1 MREATPDRL
10 DAFYS
15 ELTALLDRGINPFTM
30 DGGEYFYLK
39 SMHSPMRDGTS
50 HPDLFANIQ
59 LNIMA
64 NKTGKAH
71 FQPAEISRMELLS
84 IEEPL
89 FNHPD
94 SCLKIH
100 GYERPSKAE
109 SILVT
114 AEYLGLIDE
123 QARSKDDDIAIDS
136 RARRSFKSISEEY
149 SEVIGSSLDL
159 KERHDFYMM
168 KHALTWLSRRH
179 SLDVIPSE
187 REPSNEEVAEYSVK
201 YNIYN
206 AIRLADMTMKALPID
221 FSKLKKNEEDAEKLR
236 KLTVIILAYS
246 LLNDSCHFQDKPLP
260 VMAVMSLYTRYFPE
274 AFSKAEDLRKIFT
287 DDFDFSLWY
296 GIVHKAQLFS
306 HLRDDGREM
315 APQREAIIKELEKI
329 HSQDIR
335 DKAFRFS
342 PPKGQDDVP
351 MISILNSFIP
361 ELKDGTV
368 MTLSEAEKRFESIH
382 QNLTKENVD
391 HRYDARIT
399 FSISFDRDGT
409 KETVT
414 VPESSPMDLCRE
426 SGIPQHIAHLASI
439 GVIEDPG
446 LPAFLSKHLG
456 LSLLEEKIEKEVI
469 PTIEKKA
476 ERKDYTSY
484 IRAHIKSSRRL
495 LNKHH
500 DIDITAPLGV
510 KNYRTDKSVRTTRR
524 EKKEAPA
531 PDEESKSNR
540 RDNVRSRTRQD
551 KRKRRLR

>member
-1 MREATPDRL
+1 MREATPERL

-15 ELTALLDRGINPFTM
+15 DFLSLLDRRINPFTM
-30 DGGEYFYLK
+30 DGSEYFYLK

-50 HPDLFANIQ
+50 HPDIFANIQ

-64 NKTGKAH
+64 NKTGRAH
-71 FQPAEISRMELLS
+71 LQPAEISRMDLFS

-89 FNHPD
+89 LEPSNHIPD
-94 SCLKIH
+94 IH
-100 GYERPSKAE
+100 RYDRPSKAE

-114 AEYLGLIDE
+114 AEYLELIN
-123 QARSKDDDIAIDS
+123 ARARCEENIFLDS
-136 RARRSFKSISEEY
+136 RSRRSFKSISAEY
-149 SEVIGSSLDL
+149 SDVIGSSLDL

-179 SLDVIPSE
+179 SLDVAPDP

-201 YNIYN
+201 YNIFN
-206 AIRLADMTMKALPID
+206 AILLANMTMKSIRVD
-221 FSKLKKNEEDAEKLR
+221 FSKLKKDEEDTEKLR

-246 LLNDSCHFQDKPLP
+246 LLNDSCYFQDKPLP

-274 AFSKAEDLRKIFT
+274 GFSKAEDLRKIFT

-296 GIVHKAQLFS
+296 GIVHRAQFFS
-306 HLRDDGREM
+306 HLSDDGREPD
-315 APQREAIIKELEKI
+315 PQREEIIKELEKI

-382 QNLTKENVD
+382 QELSRENLE
-391 HRYDARIT
+391 HRHDARIS
-399 FSISFDRDGT
+399 FSISFDRDGAR
-409 KETVT
+409 ETAT

-469 PTIEKKA
+469 PTIEKEA

-531 PDEESKSNR
+531 PDDESKSNR
-540 RDNVRSRTRQD
+540 RDNVRSKTRQD

>member
-1 MREATPDRL
+1 MREATPERL
-10 DAFYS
+10 DAFYTDFLS
-15 ELTALLDRGINPFTM
+15 LLDRGINPFTM

-64 NKTGKAH
+64 NKTGRAH
-71 FQPAEISRMELLS
+71 FQPAEISRMDLFS

-89 FNHPD
+89 WERSNQIPD
-94 SCLKIH
+94 IH
-100 GYERPSKAE
+100 RYDRPSKAE
-109 SILVT
+109 SILVS
-114 AEYLGLIDE
+114 AEYIELIN
-123 QARSKDDDIAIDS
+123 ARARCEENIFLDS
-136 RARRSFKSISEEY
+136 RLRRSFKSISEEY
-149 SEVIGSSLDL
+149 SDVIGSSLDL
-159 KERHDFYMM
+159 KERHDFFMM

-179 SLDVIPSE
+179 SLDVAPDP

-201 YNIYN
+201 YNIFN
-206 AIRLADMTMKALPID
+206 AILLADMTMKSIRVD
-221 FSKLKKNEEDAEKLR
+221 FSKLKKDEEDAEELR

-246 LLNDSCHFQDKPLP
+246 LLNDSCYFQDKPLP

-274 AFSKAEDLRKIFT
+274 GFSKAEDLRKIFT

-296 GIVHKAQLFS
+296 GIVHRAQLFS
-306 HLRDDGREM
+306 HLRDDGREQN
-315 APQREAIIKELEKI
+315 PQREEIIKELEKI

-382 QNLTKENVD
+382 QELSRENLE
-391 HRYDARIT
+391 HRHDARIS

-409 KETVT
+409 RETAT

-439 GVIEDPG
+439 DVIEDPG

-469 PTIEKKA
+469 PTIEKEA

-510 KNYRTDKSVRTTRR
+510 KNYRTDKSVRTSRR

>member
-1 MREATPDRL
+1 MREATPERF

-15 ELTALLDRGINPFTM
+15 DFLSLLDRGINPFTM
-30 DGGEYFYLK
+30 DGSEYFYLK

-50 HPDLFANIQ
+50 HPDIFANIQ

-64 NKTGKAH
+64 NKTGRAH
-71 FQPAEISRMELLS
+71 FLPAEISRMELFS

-89 FNHPD
+89 FNNPD
-94 SCLKIH
+94 SCQKIH

-136 RARRSFKSISEEY
+136 RAKRSFKAISDEY
-149 SEVIGSSLDL
+149 SDAIGSSLDL
-159 KERHDFYMM
+159 TERHDFYMM

-179 SLDVIPSE
+179 SLDVIPGE

-221 FSKLKKNEEDAEKLR
+221 FSKLTKDEKDAEKLR
-236 KLTVIILAYS
+236 KLTVVILAYS

-296 GIVHKAQLFS
+296 GIVHRAQFFS
-306 HLRDDGREM
+306 HLRDVGREPD
-315 APQREAIIKELEKI
+315 PQREEIIKELEKI

-351 MISILNSFIP
+351 LISILNSFIP

-426 SGIPQHIAHLASI
+426 SGISQHIAHLASI

>member
-1 MREATPDRL
+1 
-10 DAFYS
+10 
-15 ELTALLDRGINPFTM
+15 
-30 DGGEYFYLK
+30 
-39 SMHSPMRDGTS
+39 
-50 HPDLFANIQ
+50 
-59 LNIMA
+59 
-64 NKTGKAH
+64 
-71 FQPAEISRMELLS
+71 
-84 IEEPL
+84 
-89 FNHPD
+89 
-94 SCLKIH
+94 
-100 GYERPSKAE
+100 
-109 SILVT
+109 
-114 AEYLGLIDE
+114 
-123 QARSKDDDIAIDS
+123 
-136 RARRSFKSISEEY
+136 
-149 SEVIGSSLDL
+149 
-159 KERHDFYMM
+159 MM
-168 KHALTWLSRRH
+168 
-179 SLDVIPSE
+179 
-187 REPSNEEVAEYSVK
+187 
-201 YNIYN
+201 
-206 AIRLADMTMKALPID
+206 
-221 FSKLKKNEEDAEKLR
+221 F
-236 KLTVIILAYS
+236 
-246 LLNDSCHFQDKPLP
+246 
-260 VMAVMSLYTRYFPE
+260 
-274 AFSKAEDLRKIFT
+274 
-287 DDFDFSLWY
+287 
-296 GIVHKAQLFS
+296 
-306 HLRDDGREM
+306 
-315 APQREAIIKELEKI
+315 
-329 HSQDIR
+329 
-335 DKAFRFS
+335 
-342 PPKGQDDVP
+342 QDDVP

-368 MTLSEAEKRFESIH
+368 MTLPEAEKRFESIH

-469 PTIEKKA
+469 PTIEKEA

-531 PDEESKSNR
+531 PDDESKSNR
-540 RDNVRSRTRQD
+540 RDNARSRTRQD

>member
-1 MREATPDRL
+1 MREATPERL
-10 DAFYS
+10 DAFYNDFLS
-15 ELTALLDRGINPFTM
+15 LLDRGINPFTM

-64 NKTGKAH
+64 NKTGRAH
-71 FQPAEISRMELLS
+71 FQPAEISRMDLFS

-89 FNHPD
+89 MEPSNYIPD
-94 SCLKIH
+94 IH
-100 GYERPSKAE
+100 RYDRPSKAE

-114 AEYLGLIDE
+114 AEYLELINAC
-123 QARSKDDDIAIDS
+123 ARCEENIFLDS
-136 RARRSFKSISEEY
+136 RSRRSFKSISDEY
-149 SEVIGSSLDL
+149 SDVIGSSLDL

-179 SLDVIPSE
+179 SLDVAPDP

-201 YNIYN
+201 YNIFN
-206 AIRLADMTMKALPID
+206 AILRADMTMKALAVD
-221 FSKLKKNEEDAEKLR
+221 FSKLKKDEEDAEKLR
-236 KLTVIILAYS
+236 KLTVIILAFS
-246 LLNDSCHFQDKPLP
+246 LLNDSCYFQDKPLP

-274 AFSKAEDLRKIFT
+274 GFSKAEDLRKIFT

-296 GIVHKAQLFS
+296 GIVHRAQFFS
-306 HLRDDGREM
+306 HLRDDGRE
-315 APQREAIIKELEKI
+315 PDLQREEIIKELEKI

-368 MTLSEAEKRFESIH
+368 MPLSDAEKRFEIIH
-382 QNLTKENVD
+382 QELSRENLE
-391 HRYDARIT
+391 HRHDARIS

-409 KETVT
+409 RETVT

-469 PTIEKKA
+469 PTIEKEA

>member
-1 MREATPDRL
+1 MREATPERL

-15 ELTALLDRGINPFTM
+15 DFLSLLDRRINPFTM
-30 DGGEYFYLK
+30 DGSEYFYLK

-64 NKTGKAH
+64 NKTGRAH
-71 FQPAEISRMELLS
+71 FQPAEISRMDLFS
-84 IEEPL
+84 IEEPFL
-89 FNHPD
+89 EPSNHIPD
-94 SCLKIH
+94 IH
-100 GYERPSKAE
+100 RYDRPSKAE

-114 AEYLGLIDE
+114 AEYLELINAC
-123 QARSKDDDIAIDS
+123 ARCEENIFLDS
-136 RARRSFKSISEEY
+136 RSRRSFKSISDEY
-149 SEVIGSSLDL
+149 SDVIGSSLEM

-179 SLDVIPSE
+179 SLDVAPDP

-201 YNIYN
+201 YNIFN
-206 AIRLADMTMKALPID
+206 AILLADMTMKAISVD
-221 FSKLKKNEEDAEKLR
+221 FSKLMKKDEEDAEKLR

-246 LLNDSCHFQDKPLP
+246 LLNDSCYFQDKPLP

-296 GIVHKAQLFS
+296 GIVHRAQFFS
-306 HLRDDGREM
+306 HLRDDGREQN
-315 APQREAIIKELEKI
+315 PQREEIIKELEKI

-368 MTLSEAEKRFESIH
+368 MTLPEAEKRFESIH

-391 HRYDARIT
+391 HRHDARIT

-409 KETVT
+409 RETVT
-414 VPESSPMDLCRE
+414 VPEPSPMDLCRE
-426 SGIPQHIAHLASI
+426 SGIPQHIAHLASL

-469 PTIEKKA
+469 PAIEKEA

-531 PDEESKSNR
+531 PDDESKSNR
-540 RDNVRSRTRQD
+540 RDNARSRTRQD

>member
-1 MREATPDRL
+1 MREATPERL

-15 ELTALLDRGINPFTM
+15 DFLSLLDRGINPFTM

-64 NKTGKAH
+64 NKTGRAH
-71 FQPAEISRMELLS
+71 FQPAEISRMDLFS

-89 FNHPD
+89 LEHSNQIPD
-94 SCLKIH
+94 IH
-100 GYERPSKAE
+100 RYDFPSKAE

-114 AEYLGLIDE
+114 AEYLKLIN
-123 QARSKDDDIAIDS
+123 ARARCEENIFLDS
-136 RARRSFKSISEEY
+136 RSRRSFKSISEEY
-149 SEVIGSSLDL
+149 SDVIGSSLDL

-179 SLDVIPSE
+179 SLDVAPDP

-201 YNIYN
+201 YNIFN
-206 AIRLADMTMKALPID
+206 AILLADMTMKAISID
-221 FSKLKKNEEDAEKLR
+221 FSKLMKKDEEDAEKLR

-246 LLNDSCHFQDKPLP
+246 LLNDSCYFQDKPLP

-274 AFSKAEDLRKIFT
+274 AFSKAENLRKIFT

-296 GIVHKAQLFS
+296 GIVHRAQFFS
-306 HLRDDGREM
+306 HLRDDDREPD
-315 APQREAIIKELEKI
+315 PQREEIIKELEKI

-368 MTLSEAEKRFESIH
+368 MTLPEAEKRFESIH

-391 HRYDARIT
+391 HRHDARIT

-409 KETVT
+409 RETVT

-426 SGIPQHIAHLASI
+426 SGIPQHIAHLASL

-469 PTIEKKA
+469 PAIEKEA

-531 PDEESKSNR
+531 PDDESKSNR
-540 RDNVRSRTRQD
+540 RDNARSRTRQD

>member
-1 MREATPDRL
+1 MREATPERL

-15 ELTALLDRGINPFTM
+15 DFLSLLDRGINPFTM

-50 HPDLFANIQ
+50 HPDIFANIQ

-64 NKTGKAH
+64 NKTGRAH
-71 FQPAEISRMELLS
+71 FQPAEISRMDLFS

-89 FNHPD
+89 LEPSNHIPD
-94 SCLKIH
+94 IH
-100 GYERPSKAE
+100 RYDFPSKSE

-114 AEYLGLIDE
+114 AEYLEFIN
-123 QARSKDDDIAIDS
+123 ARVRCEENIFLDS
-136 RARRSFKSISEEY
+136 RSRRSFKSISGEY
-149 SEVIGSSLDL
+149 SDVIGSSLDL

-179 SLDVIPSE
+179 SLDVAPDP
-187 REPSNEEVAEYSVK
+187 REPSNEDVAEYSVK
-201 YNIYN
+201 YNIFN
-206 AIRLADMTMKALPID
+206 AILLADMTMKALPID
-221 FSKLKKNEEDAEKLR
+221 FSKLKKDEAEAEKLR

-246 LLNDSCHFQDKPLP
+246 LLNDSCYFQDKPLP
-260 VMAVMSLYTRYFPE
+260 VMAVMSLYTKYFPE
-274 AFSKAEDLRKIFT
+274 GFSKAEDLRKIFT

-296 GIVHKAQLFS
+296 GIVHRAQLFS
-306 HLRDDGREM
+306 HLRDDGREPD
-315 APQREAIIKELEKI
+315 PQREEIIKELEKI

-368 MTLSEAEKRFESIH
+368 MTLSDAEKRFESIH
-382 QNLTKENVD
+382 QELSRENLE
-391 HRYDARIT
+391 HRHDARIT

-426 SGIPQHIAHLASI
+426 SGIPQHIAHLASL

-456 LSLLEEKIEKEVI
+456 LSLLEDKVEKEVI
-469 PTIEKKA
+469 PTIEKEA
-476 ERKDYTSY
+476 DRKDYTSY

-510 KNYRTDKSVRTTRR
+510 KNYRTDKSVRTSRR

-531 PDEESKSNR
+531 PDDESKSNR
-540 RDNVRSRTRQD
+540 RDNARSRTRQD

>member
-1 MREATPDRL
+1 MREATSERL

-15 ELTALLDRGINPFTM
+15 DFLSLLDRGINPFTM

-71 FQPAEISRMELLS
+71 FQPVEISRMDLFS

-89 FNHPD
+89 LEHSNQIPD
-94 SCLKIH
+94 IH
-100 GYERPSKAE
+100 RYDRPSKAE

-114 AEYLGLIDE
+114 AEYLELIN
-123 QARSKDDDIAIDS
+123 ARARCEENILLDS
-136 RARRSFKSISEEY
+136 RSRRSFKSISDEY
-149 SEVIGSSLDL
+149 SDAIGSSLDL

-179 SLDVIPSE
+179 SLDAAPDP

-201 YNIYN
+201 YNIFN
-206 AIRLADMTMKALPID
+206 AILLADMTMKALSVD
-221 FSKLKKNEEDAEKLR
+221 FSKLKKDEEDAEELR

-246 LLNDSCHFQDKPLP
+246 LLNDSCYFQDKPLP

-296 GIVHKAQLFS
+296 GIVHRAQFFS
-306 HLRDDGREM
+306 HLRDDGREPD
-315 APQREAIIKELEKI
+315 PQREEIIKELEKI

-368 MTLSEAEKRFESIH
+368 MPLSDAEKRFEIIH
-382 QNLTKENVD
+382 QELSRENLE
-391 HRYDARIT
+391 HRHDARIS

-409 KETVT
+409 RETVT

-469 PTIEKKA
+469 PAIEKEA
-476 ERKDYTSY
+476 DRKDYTSY

-531 PDEESKSNR
+531 PDDESKSNR

>member
-64 NKTGKAH
+64 NKTGRAH
-71 FQPAEISRMELLS
+71 FLPAEISRMELFS

-89 FNHPD
+89 FNNPD
-94 SCLKIH
+94 SCQKIH

-136 RARRSFKSISEEY
+136 RAKRSFTAISDEY
-149 SEVIGSSLDL
+149 SDAIGSSLDL

-179 SLDVIPSE
+179 SLDVIPGE

-221 FSKLKKNEEDAEKLR
+221 FSKLTKDEKDAEKLR
-236 KLTVIILAYS
+236 KLTVVILAYS

-296 GIVHKAQLFS
+296 GIVHRAQFFS
-306 HLRDDGREM
+306 HLRDDGREPD
-315 APQREAIIKELEKI
+315 PQREEIIKELEKI

>member
-1 MREATPDRL
+1 MREATPERL

-15 ELTALLDRGINPFTM
+15 DFLALLYRGINPFTM

-39 SMHSPMRDGTS
+39 SMHSPMRDGTE

-64 NKTGKAH
+64 NKTGRAH
-71 FQPAEISRMELLS
+71 FQPAEISRMELFS
-84 IEEPL
+84 IDEPI

-94 SCLKIH
+94 NYQGIH
-100 GYERPSKAE
+100 RYERSSKAE

-123 QARSKDDDIAIDS
+123 QARCDDDIAIDS
-136 RARRSFKSISEEY
+136 RAKRNFKSISDEY
-149 SEVIGSSLDL
+149 STVIGSSLELND
-159 KERHDFYMM
+159 RHDFYMM
-168 KHALTWLSRRH
+168 KIALKWLFNRH
-179 SLDVIPSE
+179 SLDVIPGDI
-187 REPSNEEVAEYSVK
+187 EPSNEEVAEYSVK

-206 AIRLADMTMKALPID
+206 AIRLADMTIKALPID
-221 FSKLKKNEEDAEKLR
+221 FSKLKKDEAEAEKLR

-274 AFSKAEDLRKIFT
+274 SFSKAEDLRKVFT
-287 DDFDFSLWY
+287 DDFDFLLWY
-296 GIVHKAQLFS
+296 GIVHRAQLFS
-306 HLRDDGREM
+306 HLRDDGQEPD
-315 APQREAIIKELEKI
+315 PQREAIINELGKI

-335 DKAFRFS
+335 DKTFRFS

-361 ELKDGTV
+361 ELKDGAV
-368 MTLSEAEKRFESIH
+368 MTLPEAEKRFESIH
-382 QNLTKENVD
+382 RNLTRENVD
-391 HRYDARIT
+391 HRHDARIT
-399 FSISFDRDGT
+399 FSVSYDRDGAR
-409 KETVT
+409 ETVT

-426 SGIPQHIAHLASI
+426 SRIPQHIAHLASL

-456 LSLLEEKIEKEVI
+456 LSLLEEKVRKEVI
-469 PTIEKKA
+469 PTIGTEA
-476 ERKDYTSY
+476 ERKDYASY

-495 LNKHH
+495 LNQHH

-524 EKKEAPA
+524 EKKEAAA
-531 PDEESKSNR
+531 PDDESKSNR
-540 RDNVRSRTRQD
+540 RTNTRNRTLQD

>member
-1 MREATPDRL
+1 MSEATGKRL

-15 ELTALLDRGINPFTM
+15 DFPSLPDDDRV
-30 DGGEYFYLK
+30 
-39 SMHSPMRDGTS
+39 
-50 HPDLFANIQ
+50 PDPQ
-59 LNIMA
+59 
-64 NKTGKAH
+64 K
-71 FQPAEISRMELLS
+71 E
-84 IEEPL
+84 
-89 FNHPD
+89 
-94 SCLKIH
+94 
-100 GYERPSKAE
+100 E
-109 SILVT
+109 SI
-114 AEYLGLIDE
+114 
-123 QARSKDDDIAIDS
+123 
-136 RARRSFKSISEEY
+136 
-149 SEVIGSSLDL
+149 
-159 KERHDFYMM
+159 KEF
-168 KHALTWLSRRH
+168 
-179 SLDVIPSE
+179 
-187 REPSNEEVAEYSVK
+187 
-201 YNIYN
+201 
-206 AIRLADMTMKALPID
+206 
-221 FSKLKKNEEDAEKLR
+221 
-236 KLTVIILAYS
+236 
-246 LLNDSCHFQDKPLP
+246 
-260 VMAVMSLYTRYFPE
+260 
-274 AFSKAEDLRKIFT
+274 
-287 DDFDFSLWY
+287 
-296 GIVHKAQLFS
+296 
-306 HLRDDGREM
+306 
-315 APQREAIIKELEKI
+315 EKI

-368 MTLSEAEKRFESIH
+368 MTLSEAEKRFESVH
-382 QNLTKENVD
+382 QELSRENLE
-391 HRYDARIT
+391 HRHDARIS

-409 KETVT
+409 RETAT

-439 GVIEDPG
+439 DVIEDPG

-456 LSLLEEKIEKEVI
+456 LSLLEENIEKEVI
-469 PTIEKKA
+469 PTIEKEA

>member
-1 MREATPDRL
+1 MREATPERF

-15 ELTALLDRGINPFTM
+15 DFLSLLDRGINPFTM
-30 DGGEYFYLK
+30 DGSEYFYLK

-50 HPDLFANIQ
+50 HPDIFANIQ

-64 NKTGKAH
+64 NKTGRAH
-71 FQPAEISRMELLS
+71 FQPAEISRMDLFS

-89 FNHPD
+89 LEHSNHIPD
-94 SCLKIH
+94 IH
-100 GYERPSKAE
+100 RYDRPSKAE

-114 AEYLGLIDE
+114 AEYLELIN
-123 QARSKDDDIAIDS
+123 ARARCEENIFLDS
-136 RARRSFKSISEEY
+136 RSRRSFKSISEEY
-149 SEVIGSSLDL
+149 SDVIGSSLDL

-179 SLDVIPSE
+179 SLDVAPDP

-201 YNIYN
+201 YNIFN
-206 AIRLADMTMKALPID
+206 AILLADMTMKSIRVD
-221 FSKLKKNEEDAEKLR
+221 FSKLKKDEEDAEELR

-246 LLNDSCHFQDKPLP
+246 LLNDSCYFQDKPLP

-274 AFSKAEDLRKIFT
+274 AFSKAEDLRKIFA

-296 GIVHKAQLFS
+296 GIVHRAQFFS
-306 HLRDDGREM
+306 HLRDVGREPD
-315 APQREAIIKELEKI
+315 PQREEIIKELEKI

-368 MTLSEAEKRFESIH
+368 MTLSKAEKRFESIH
-382 QNLTKENVD
+382 QELSRENLE
-391 HRYDARIT
+391 HRHDARIS
-399 FSISFDRDGT
+399 FSISFDRDGAR
-409 KETVT
+409 ETAT

-469 PTIEKKA
+469 PTIEKEA

-540 RDNVRSRTRQD
+540 RDNVRSKTRQD

>member
-1 MREATPDRL
+1 
-10 DAFYS
+10 
-15 ELTALLDRGINPFTM
+15 
-30 DGGEYFYLK
+30 
-39 SMHSPMRDGTS
+39 
-50 HPDLFANIQ
+50 
-59 LNIMA
+59 
-64 NKTGKAH
+64 
-71 FQPAEISRMELLS
+71 
-84 IEEPL
+84 
-89 FNHPD
+89 
-94 SCLKIH
+94 
-100 GYERPSKAE
+100 
-109 SILVT
+109 
-114 AEYLGLIDE
+114 
-123 QARSKDDDIAIDS
+123 
-136 RARRSFKSISEEY
+136 
-149 SEVIGSSLDL
+149 
-159 KERHDFYMM
+159 MM

-179 SLDVIPSE
+179 SLDVAPDP

-201 YNIYN
+201 YNIFN
-206 AIRLADMTMKALPID
+206 AILLADMTMKSIRVD
-221 FSKLKKNEEDAEKLR
+221 FSKLKKDEEDAEELR

-246 LLNDSCHFQDKPLP
+246 LLNDSCYFQDKPLP
-260 VMAVMSLYTRYFPE
+260 VMSVMSLSTRYFPV
-274 AFSKAEDLRKIFT
+274 AFSKAEDLRKIFA

-296 GIVHKAQLFS
+296 GIVHRAQFFS
-306 HLRDDGREM
+306 HLRDDGREPD
-315 APQREAIIKELEKI
+315 PQREEIIKELEKI

-368 MTLSEAEKRFESIH
+368 MALSEAEKRFESIH
-382 QNLTKENVD
+382 QELSRENLE
-391 HRYDARIT
+391 HRHDARIS

-409 KETVT
+409 REAVT

-469 PTIEKKA
+469 PTIEKEA

>member
-64 NKTGKAH
+64 NKTGRAH
-71 FQPAEISRMELLS
+71 FLPAEISRMELFS

-89 FNHPD
+89 FNNPD
-94 SCLKIH
+94 SCQKIH

-136 RARRSFKSISEEY
+136 RAKRSFKAISDEY
-149 SEVIGSSLDL
+149 SDAIGSSLDL

-179 SLDVIPSE
+179 SLDVIPGE

-221 FSKLKKNEEDAEKLR
+221 FSKLTKDEKDAEKLR
-236 KLTVIILAYS
+236 KLTVVILAYS

-296 GIVHKAQLFS
+296 GIVHRAQFFS
-306 HLRDDGREM
+306 HLRD
-315 APQREAIIKELEKI
+315 
-329 HSQDIR
+329 

-426 SGIPQHIAHLASI
+426 SGISQHIAHLASI
-439 GVIEDPG
+439 DVIEDPG

>member
-1 MREATPDRL
+1 MREATPERL

-15 ELTALLDRGINPFTM
+15 EFLALLDRGINPFTM

-39 SMHSPMRDGTS
+39 SMHSPMRDES
-50 HPDLFANIQ
+50 AHPDLFANIQ

-64 NKTGKAH
+64 NKTGRAH
-71 FQPAEISRMELLS
+71 FTPSEIDRMELFN

-89 FNHPD
+89 FEYPE
-94 SCLKIH
+94 SCQEIH

-109 SILVT
+109 SIIVT
-114 AEYLGLIDE
+114 AEYLELIDK
-123 QARSKDDDIAIDS
+123 QARCEDDCAIDS
-136 RARRSFKSISEEY
+136 RPKRSFKAIADEY
-149 SEVIGSSLDL
+149 SDVIGSSLELND
-159 KERHDFYMM
+159 RHDFYMM
-168 KHALTWLSRRH
+168 KIALKWLSRRH
-179 SLDVIPSE
+179 SLDVIPGD
-187 REPSNEEVAEYSVK
+187 REPSNEEVGEYSVK

-206 AIRLADMTMKALPID
+206 AIRLADMTLKTLPID
-221 FSKLKKNEEDAEKLR
+221 FTKLKKDEEDAEKLR

-274 AFSKAEDLRKIFT
+274 AFSKAEALRKIFT
-287 DDFDFSLWY
+287 NDFDFPLWY
-296 GIVHKAQLFS
+296 GIVNRAQLFA
-306 HLRDDGREM
+306 HLSEDM
-315 APQREAIIKELEKI
+315 NHIPQREEIINELEKI

-368 MTLSEAEKRFESIH
+368 MTLPEAEKRFESIH
-382 QNLTKENVD
+382 QNLNRENVE
-391 HRYDARIT
+391 HRNDARIS
-399 FSISFDRDGT
+399 FSISFDRDGAR
-409 KETVT
+409 ETVT

-426 SGIPQHIAHLASI
+426 SRIPQHIAHLASV

-456 LSLLEEKIEKEVI
+456 LSLLEEKVKKEVLPSI
-469 PTIEKKA
+469 GNEA
-476 ERKDYTSY
+476 ERKDYASY

-495 LNKHH
+495 LNQHH

-510 KNYRTDKSVRTTRR
+510 KTYRTDKSMRTSRR
-524 EKKEAPA
+524 EKKEAAA
-531 PDEESKSNR
+531 PDDESKSNR
-540 RDNVRSRTRQD
+540 RENTRIRTRQD

>member
-1 MREATPDRL
+1 MREATPERL

-15 ELTALLDRGINPFTM
+15 DFLSLLDRRINPFTM
-30 DGGEYFYLK
+30 DGSEYFYLK

-50 HPDLFANIQ
+50 HPDIFANIQ

-64 NKTGKAH
+64 NKTGRAH
-71 FQPAEISRMELLS
+71 LQPAEISRMDLFS

-89 FNHPD
+89 LEPSNHIPD
-94 SCLKIH
+94 IH
-100 GYERPSKAE
+100 RYDRPSKAE

-114 AEYLGLIDE
+114 AEYLELIN
-123 QARSKDDDIAIDS
+123 ARARCEENIFLDS
-136 RARRSFKSISEEY
+136 RSRRSFKSISAEY
-149 SEVIGSSLDL
+149 SDVIGSSLDL

-179 SLDVIPSE
+179 SLDVAPDP

-201 YNIYN
+201 YNIFN
-206 AIRLADMTMKALPID
+206 AILLANMTMKSIRVD
-221 FSKLKKNEEDAEKLR
+221 FSKLKKDEEDTEKLR

-246 LLNDSCHFQDKPLP
+246 LLNNSCYFQDKPLP

-274 AFSKAEDLRKIFT
+274 GFSKAEDLRKIFT

-296 GIVHKAQLFS
+296 GIVHRAQFFS
-306 HLRDDGREM
+306 HLSDDGREPD
-315 APQREAIIKELEKI
+315 PQREEIIKELEKI

-382 QNLTKENVD
+382 QELSRENLE
-391 HRYDARIT
+391 HRHDARIS
-399 FSISFDRDGT
+399 FSISFDRDGAR
-409 KETVT
+409 ETAT

-469 PTIEKKA
+469 PTIEKEA

-510 KNYRTDKSVRTTRR
+510 KNYRTDKSGRTTRR

-531 PDEESKSNR
+531 PDDESKSNR
-540 RDNVRSRTRQD
+540 RDNVRSKTRQD

>member
-1 MREATPDRL
+1 MREATPERL

-15 ELTALLDRGINPFTM
+15 DFLSLLDRRINPFTM
-30 DGGEYFYLK
+30 DGSEYFYLK

-64 NKTGKAH
+64 NKTGRAH
-71 FQPAEISRMELLS
+71 FQPAEISRMDLFS
-84 IEEPL
+84 IEEPFL
-89 FNHPD
+89 EPSNHIPD
-94 SCLKIH
+94 IH
-100 GYERPSKAE
+100 RYDRPSKAE

-114 AEYLGLIDE
+114 AEYLELINAC
-123 QARSKDDDIAIDS
+123 ARCEENIFLDS
-136 RARRSFKSISEEY
+136 RSRRSFKSISDEY
-149 SEVIGSSLDL
+149 SDVIGSSLEM

-179 SLDVIPSE
+179 SLDVAPDP

-201 YNIYN
+201 YNIFN
-206 AIRLADMTMKALPID
+206 AILLADMTMKALPID

-306 HLRDDGREM
+306 HLRDDNREM

-368 MTLSEAEKRFESIH
+368 MTLPEAEKRFESIH
-382 QNLTKENVD
+382 QSLNRENVE
-391 HRYDARIT
+391 HRNDARIT

-409 KETVT
+409 RETVT

-426 SGIPQHIAHLASI
+426 SGIPQHIAHLASL
-439 GVIEDPG
+439 GVVEDPG

-456 LSLLEEKIEKEVI
+456 LSLLEEKVRKEVI
-469 PTIEKKA
+469 PTIEKEA

-510 KNYRTDKSVRTTRR
+510 KNYRTEKSVRTTRR

-540 RDNVRSRTRQD
+540 RDNTRTRTRLD

>member
-1 MREATPDRL
+1 MREATPKML
-10 DAFYS
+10 DAFYTDFLS
-15 ELTALLDRGINPFTM
+15 LLDRGINPFTM
-30 DGGEYFYLK
+30 DGSEYFYLK

-64 NKTGKAH
+64 NKTGRAH
-71 FQPAEISRMELLS
+71 FMPAEISRMDLFS

-89 FNHPD
+89 LEHSNHIPD
-94 SCLKIH
+94 IH
-100 GYERPSKAE
+100 RYDFPSKSE

-114 AEYLGLIDE
+114 AEYLEFIN
-123 QARSKDDDIAIDS
+123 ARVRCEENIFLDS
-136 RARRSFKSISEEY
+136 RSRRSFKSISGEY
-149 SEVIGSSLDL
+149 SDVIGSSLDL

-179 SLDVIPSE
+179 SLEVVPDP

-201 YNIYN
+201 YNIFN
-206 AIRLADMTMKALPID
+206 AILLADMTMKALPVD
-221 FSKLKKNEEDAEKLR
+221 FSKLKKDEKDAEKLR

-246 LLNDSCHFQDKPLP
+246 LLNDSCYFQDKPLP
-260 VMAVMSLYTRYFPE
+260 VMAVVSLYTRFFPE
-274 AFSKAEDLRKIFT
+274 AFSRAEDLRKIFT

-296 GIVHKAQLFS
+296 GIVHRAQFFS
-306 HLRDDGREM
+306 HLRDDGREPD
-315 APQREAIIKELEKI
+315 PQREEIIKELEKI

>member
-64 NKTGKAH
+64 NKTGRAH
-71 FQPAEISRMELLS
+71 FQPAEISRMELFS

-89 FNHPD
+89 FNHSD
-94 SCLKIH
+94 SCQKIH
-100 GYERPSKAE
+100 GYDRPSKAE

-114 AEYLGLIDE
+114 AEYLELIN
-123 QARSKDDDIAIDS
+123 ARARCEENIFLDS
-136 RARRSFKSISEEY
+136 RSRRSFKSISDEY
-149 SEVIGSSLDL
+149 SDVIGSSLEM

-179 SLDVIPSE
+179 SLDVAPDP

-201 YNIYN
+201 YNIFN
-206 AIRLADMTMKALPID
+206 AILLADMTMKSIPID
-221 FSKLKKNEEDAEKLR
+221 FSKLKKDEEDGAELR

-246 LLNDSCHFQDKPLP
+246 LLNDSCYFQDKPLP

-274 AFSKAEDLRKIFT
+274 GFSKAEDLRKIFT

-296 GIVHKAQLFS
+296 GIVHRAQLFS
-306 HLRDDGREM
+306 HLRDDGREQN
-315 APQREAIIKELEKI
+315 PHREEIIKELEKI

-368 MTLSEAEKRFESIH
+368 MTLPEAEKRFESIH

-391 HRYDARIT
+391 HRHDARIS

-409 KETVT
+409 RETVT

-426 SGIPQHIAHLASI
+426 SGIPQHIAHLASL

-469 PTIEKKA
+469 PAIEKEA

-531 PDEESKSNR
+531 PDDESKSNR
-540 RDNVRSRTRQD
+540 RDNARSRTRQD

>member
-1 MREATPDRL
+1 MREATPERL

-15 ELTALLDRGINPFTM
+15 DFIALLDRGINPFTM
-30 DGGEYFYLK
+30 DGGGYFYLK
-39 SMHSPMRDGTS
+39 SMHSPMKDGTA

-64 NKTGKAH
+64 NKTGRAH
-71 FQPAEISRMELLS
+71 FTPLEINRMELFS
-84 IEEPL
+84 IDEPL
-89 FNHPD
+89 FIYPKD
-94 SCLKIH
+94 DFEIH

-109 SILVT
+109 AILVT
-114 AEYLGLIDE
+114 ADYLSLINNQVRSEDGLQFDT
-123 QARSKDDDIAIDS
+123 RSK
-136 RARRSFKSISEEY
+136 RNFQRISDEY
-149 SEVIGSSLDL
+149 SDVLGSSLTL
-159 KERHDFYMM
+159 KERHDFYLM

-179 SLDVIPSE
+179 SFDVTPGE

-206 AIRLADMTMKALPID
+206 AILLADMTLKTLPVD
-221 FSKLKKNEEDAEKLR
+221 FSKLKKDEDKAEKLR

-246 LLNDSCHFQDKPLP
+246 LLNDSCNFQDKPLP

-274 AFSKAEDLRKIFT
+274 SFSKAEGLRKIFT
-287 DDFDFSLWY
+287 DDFDFPLWY
-296 GIVHKAQLFS
+296 GIVHRAQLFS
-306 HLRDDGREM
+306 HLRDDDRNPD
-315 APQREAIIKELEKI
+315 PQREEIINELEKI

-335 DKAFRFS
+335 DEAFRFS

-351 MISILNSFIP
+351 MISVLNSFIP

-368 MTLSEAEKRFESIH
+368 MTLPEAEKRFEGIH
-382 QNLTKENVD
+382 QNLNRENVE
-391 HRYDARIT
+391 HRNDARIT

-409 KETVT
+409 RETVT

-426 SGIPQHIAHLASI
+426 SGIPQHIAHLASL

-456 LSLLEEKIEKEVI
+456 LSLLEEKVRNEVL
-469 PTIEKKA
+469 PTIEKEA
-476 ERKDYTSY
+476 ERKDYASY

-495 LNKHH
+495 LNQHH

-510 KNYRTDKSVRTTRR
+510 KNYRTDKSVRTSRR
-524 EKKEAPA
+524 EKKEVAA
-531 PDEESKSNR
+531 TDEESKSNR
-540 RDNVRSRTRQD
+540 RENTRTRTRQD

>member
-1 MREATPDRL
+1 MREATPERL
-10 DAFYS
+10 DAFYTDFLS
-15 ELTALLDRGINPFTM
+15 LLDRGINPFTM

-50 HPDLFANIQ
+50 HPDIFANIQ

-64 NKTGKAH
+64 NKTGRAH
-71 FQPAEISRMELLS
+71 FQPAEISRMDLFS

-89 FNHPD
+89 LEHSNHIPD
-94 SCLKIH
+94 IH
-100 GYERPSKAE
+100 RYDRPPKAE

-114 AEYLGLIDE
+114 AEYLELIN
-123 QARSKDDDIAIDS
+123 ARARCEENIFLDS
-136 RARRSFKSISEEY
+136 RSRRSFKSISEEY
-149 SEVIGSSLDL
+149 SDVIGSSLDL

-179 SLDVIPSE
+179 SLDVAPDP

-201 YNIYN
+201 YNIFN
-206 AIRLADMTMKALPID
+206 AILLADMTMKSIRVD
-221 FSKLKKNEEDAEKLR
+221 FSKLKKDEEDAEELR

-246 LLNDSCHFQDKPLP
+246 LLNDSCYFQDKPLP

-274 AFSKAEDLRKIFT
+274 AFSKAEDLRKIFA

-296 GIVHKAQLFS
+296 GIVHRAQFFS
-306 HLRDDGREM
+306 HLRDDGREPD
-315 APQREAIIKELEKI
+315 PQREEIIKELEKI

-382 QNLTKENVD
+382 QELSRENLE
-391 HRYDARIT
+391 HRHDARIS
-399 FSISFDRDGT
+399 FSISFDRDGAR
-409 KETVT
+409 ETAT

-426 SGIPQHIAHLASI
+426 SGIPQHISHLASI

-531 PDEESKSNR
+531 PDDESKSNR
-540 RDNVRSRTRQD
+540 RDNVRSKTRQD

>member
-1 MREATPDRL
+1 MREATPERL

-15 ELTALLDRGINPFTM
+15 EFLALLDRGINPFTM

-39 SMHSPMRDGTS
+39 SMHSPMRDES
-50 HPDLFANIQ
+50 AHPDLFANIQ

-64 NKTGKAH
+64 NKTGMAH
-71 FQPAEISRMELLS
+71 FNPSEIDRMELFS

-89 FNHPD
+89 FEYPE
-94 SCLKIH
+94 SYQEIH

-109 SILVT
+109 SIIVT
-114 AEYLGLIDE
+114 AEYLELIDK
-123 QARSKDDDIAIDS
+123 QARCEDDCAIDS
-136 RARRSFKSISEEY
+136 RPKRSFKAIADEY
-149 SEVIGSSLDL
+149 SDVIGSSLELND
-159 KERHDFYMM
+159 RHDFYMM
-168 KHALTWLSRRH
+168 KIALKWLSRRH
-179 SLDVIPSE
+179 SLDVIPGD
-187 REPSNEEVAEYSVK
+187 REPSNEEVGEYSVK

-206 AIRLADMTMKALPID
+206 AIRLADMTLKALPID
-221 FSKLKKNEEDAEKLR
+221 FTKLKKDEEDAEKLR

-274 AFSKAEDLRKIFT
+274 AFSKAEALRKIFT
-287 DDFDFSLWY
+287 NDFDFPLWY
-296 GIVHKAQLFS
+296 GIVNRAQLFA
-306 HLRDDGREM
+306 HLSEDM
-315 APQREAIIKELEKI
+315 NHIPQREEIINELEKI

-342 PPKGQDDVP
+342 PPKGQADVP

-368 MTLSEAEKRFESIH
+368 MTLPEAEKRFESIH
-382 QNLTKENVD
+382 QNLNRENVE
-391 HRYDARIT
+391 HRNDARIS
-399 FSISFDRDGT
+399 FSISFDRDGAR
-409 KETVT
+409 ETVT

-426 SGIPQHIAHLASI
+426 SRIPQHIAHLASV

-456 LSLLEEKIEKEVI
+456 LSLLEEKVRKEVL
-469 PTIEKKA
+469 PTIGNEA
-476 ERKDYTSY
+476 ERKDYASY

-495 LNKHH
+495 LNQHH

-510 KNYRTDKSVRTTRR
+510 KTYRTDKSMRTSRR
-524 EKKEAPA
+524 EKKEAAA
-531 PDEESKSNR
+531 PDDESKSNR
-540 RDNVRSRTRQD
+540 RENTRIRTRQD

>member
-1 MREATPDRL
+1 MREATPGRL
-10 DAFYS
+10 DAFYTDFLS
-15 ELTALLDRGINPFTM
+15 LLDRGINPFTM

-39 SMHSPMRDGTS
+39 SMHSPMRGGTS

-64 NKTGKAH
+64 NKTGRAH
-71 FQPAEISRMELLS
+71 FQPAEISRMDLFS

-89 FNHPD
+89 LEPSNHIPD
-94 SCLKIH
+94 IH
-100 GYERPSKAE
+100 RYDRPSKAE

-114 AEYLGLIDE
+114 AEYLELIN
-123 QARSKDDDIAIDS
+123 ARARCEENIFLDS
-136 RARRSFKSISEEY
+136 RSRRSFKSISAEY
-149 SEVIGSSLDL
+149 SDVIGSSLDL

-179 SLDVIPSE
+179 SLDVAPDP

-201 YNIYN
+201 YNIFN
-206 AIRLADMTMKALPID
+206 AILLADMTMKGLSVD
-221 FSKLKKNEEDAEKLR
+221 FSKLKKDEEDAEKLR
-236 KLTVIILAYS
+236 KLTVIILAFS
-246 LLNDSCHFQDKPLP
+246 LLNDSCYFQDKPLP

-274 AFSKAEDLRKIFT
+274 GFSKAEDLRKIFT

-296 GIVHKAQLFS
+296 GIVHRAQLFS
-306 HLRDDGREM
+306 HLRDDGREQD
-315 APQREAIIKELEKI
+315 PQREEIIKELEKI

-368 MTLSEAEKRFESIH
+368 MTLSDAEKRFESIH
-382 QNLTKENVD
+382 QELSRENLE
-391 HRYDARIT
+391 HRHDARIT

-409 KETVT
+409 RETVT

-426 SGIPQHIAHLASI
+426 SGIPQHIAHLASL

-456 LSLLEEKIEKEVI
+456 LSLLEDKVEKEVI
-469 PTIEKKA
+469 PTIEKEA
-476 ERKDYTSY
+476 DRKDYTSY

-531 PDEESKSNR
+531 PEDESKSNR
-540 RDNVRSRTRQD
+540 RDNARSRTRQD

>member
-1 MREATPDRL
+1 MREATPERL
-10 DAFYS
+10 SAFYFDFLS
-15 ELTALLDRGINPFTM
+15 LLDRGINPFTM

-64 NKTGKAH
+64 NKTGRAH
-71 FQPAEISRMELLS
+71 FQPAEISRMDLFS
-84 IEEPL
+84 IEEPFL
-89 FNHPD
+89 EPSNHIPD
-94 SCLKIH
+94 IH
-100 GYERPSKAE
+100 RYDRPSKAE

-114 AEYLGLIDE
+114 AEYLELIN
-123 QARSKDDDIAIDS
+123 ARARCEENIFLDS
-136 RARRSFKSISEEY
+136 RSRRSFKSISDEY
-149 SEVIGSSLDL
+149 SDVIGSSLEM
-159 KERHDFYMM
+159 KKRHDFYMM

-179 SLDVIPSE
+179 SLDVAPDP

-201 YNIYN
+201 YNIFN
-206 AIRLADMTMKALPID
+206 AILLADMTMKSIPID
-221 FSKLKKNEEDAEKLR
+221 FSKLKKDEEDGEELR

-246 LLNDSCHFQDKPLP
+246 LLNDSCYFQDKPLP

-274 AFSKAEDLRKIFT
+274 GFSKAEDLRKIFT

-296 GIVHKAQLFS
+296 GIVHRAQLFS
-306 HLRDDGREM
+306 HLRDDGREQN
-315 APQREAIIKELEKI
+315 PQREEIIKELEKI

-368 MTLSEAEKRFESIH
+368 MTLTEAEKRFESIH

-391 HRYDARIT
+391 HRHDARIT

-409 KETVT
+409 RETVT

-426 SGIPQHIAHLASI
+426 SGIPQHIAHLASL

-469 PTIEKKA
+469 PAIEKEA

>member
-1 MREATPDRL
+1 MRDATPERL
-10 DAFYS
+10 DAFYTDFLS
-15 ELTALLDRGINPFTM
+15 LLDRGINPFTM
-30 DGGEYFYLK
+30 DGDEYFYLK

-64 NKTGKAH
+64 NKTGRAH
-71 FQPAEISRMELLS
+71 FQPAEISRMDLFS

-89 FNHPD
+89 LEPSNHIPD
-94 SCLKIH
+94 IH
-100 GYERPSKAE
+100 RYDRPSKAE

-114 AEYLGLIDE
+114 AEYLELINAC
-123 QARSKDDDIAIDS
+123 ARCEENIILDS
-136 RARRSFKSISEEY
+136 RSRRSFKSISDEY
-149 SEVIGSSLDL
+149 SDVIGSSLDL

-179 SLDVIPSE
+179 SLDVAPDP

-201 YNIYN
+201 YNIFN
-206 AIRLADMTMKALPID
+206 AILLADMTMKSIRVD
-221 FSKLKKNEEDAEKLR
+221 FSKLKKAEEDAEELR

-246 LLNDSCHFQDKPLP
+246 LLNDSCYFQDKPLP

-287 DDFDFSLWY
+287 EDFDFSLWY
-296 GIVHKAQLFS
+296 GIVHRAQLFS
-306 HLRDDGREM
+306 HLRDDGREQN
-315 APQREAIIKELEKI
+315 PQREEIIKELEKI

-368 MTLSEAEKRFESIH
+368 MTLPEAEKRFESIH

-391 HRYDARIT
+391 HRHDARIT

-409 KETVT
+409 RETVT

-426 SGIPQHIAHLASI
+426 SGIPQHIAHLASL

-469 PTIEKKA
+469 PAIEKEA

-531 PDEESKSNR
+531 PDDESKSNR
-540 RDNVRSRTRQD
+540 RDNARSRTRQD

>member
-1 MREATPDRL
+1 MREATPERL

-15 ELTALLDRGINPFTM
+15 DFLSLLDRRINPFTM
-30 DGGEYFYLK
+30 DGSEYFYLK

-50 HPDLFANIQ
+50 HPDIFANIQ

-64 NKTGKAH
+64 NKTGRAH
-71 FQPAEISRMELLS
+71 LQPAEISRMDLFS

-89 FNHPD
+89 LEPSNHIPD
-94 SCLKIH
+94 IH
-100 GYERPSKAE
+100 RYDRPSKAE

-114 AEYLGLIDE
+114 AEYLELIN
-123 QARSKDDDIAIDS
+123 ARARCEENIFLDS
-136 RARRSFKSISEEY
+136 RSRRSFKSISAEY
-149 SEVIGSSLDL
+149 SDVIGSSLDL

-179 SLDVIPSE
+179 SLDVAPDP

-201 YNIYN
+201 YNIFN
-206 AIRLADMTMKALPID
+206 AILLANMTMKSIRVD
-221 FSKLKKNEEDAEKLR
+221 FSKLKKDEEDTEKLR

-246 LLNDSCHFQDKPLP
+246 LLNDSCYFQDKPLP

-274 AFSKAEDLRKIFT
+274 GFSKAEDLRKIFT

-296 GIVHKAQLFS
+296 GIVHRAQFFS
-306 HLRDDGREM
+306 HLSDDGREPD
-315 APQREAIIKELEKI
+315 PQREEIIKELEKI

-382 QNLTKENVD
+382 QELSRENLE
-391 HRYDARIT
+391 HRHDARIS
-399 FSISFDRDGT
+399 FSISFDRDGAR
-409 KETVT
+409 ETAT

-469 PTIEKKA
+469 PTIEKEA

-510 KNYRTDKSVRTTRR
+510 KNYRTDKSGRTTRR

-531 PDEESKSNR
+531 PDDESKSNR
-540 RDNVRSRTRQD
+540 RDNVRSKTRQD

>member
-1 MREATPDRL
+1 MREATPKML
-10 DAFYS
+10 DAFYTDFLS
-15 ELTALLDRGINPFTM
+15 LLDRGINPFTM
-30 DGGEYFYLK
+30 DGSEYFYLK

-64 NKTGKAH
+64 NKTGRAH
-71 FQPAEISRMELLS
+71 FMPAEISRMDLFS

-89 FNHPD
+89 LEHSNHIPD
-94 SCLKIH
+94 IH
-100 GYERPSKAE
+100 RYDFPSKSE

-114 AEYLGLIDE
+114 AEYLELIN
-123 QARSKDDDIAIDS
+123 ARVRCEENIFLDS
-136 RARRSFKSISEEY
+136 RSRRSFKSISGEY
-149 SEVIGSSLDL
+149 SDVIGSSLDL

-179 SLDVIPSE
+179 SLEVVPDP

-201 YNIYN
+201 YNIFN
-206 AIRLADMTMKALPID
+206 AILIADMTMKALPVD
-221 FSKLKKNEEDAEKLR
+221 FSKLKKDEKDAEKLR

-246 LLNDSCHFQDKPLP
+246 LLNDSCYFQDKPLP
-260 VMAVMSLYTRYFPE
+260 VMAVVSLYTRFFPE
-274 AFSKAEDLRKIFT
+274 AFSRAEDLRKIFT

-296 GIVHKAQLFS
+296 GIVHRAQFFS
-306 HLRDDGREM
+306 HLRDDGREPD
-315 APQREAIIKELEKI
+315 PQREEIIKELEKI

>member
-64 NKTGKAH
+64 NKTGRAH
-71 FQPAEISRMELLS
+71 FQPAEISRMELFS

-89 FNHPD
+89 FNHSD
-94 SCLKIH
+94 SCQKIH
-100 GYERPSKAE
+100 GYDRPSKAE

-114 AEYLGLIDE
+114 AEYLELIN
-123 QARSKDDDIAIDS
+123 ARARCEENIFLDS
-136 RARRSFKSISEEY
+136 RSRRSFKSISDEY
-149 SEVIGSSLDL
+149 SDVIGSSLEM

-179 SLDVIPSE
+179 SLDVAPDP
-187 REPSNEEVAEYSVK
+187 REPSNEEVTEYSVK
-201 YNIYN
+201 YNIFN
-206 AIRLADMTMKALPID
+206 AILLADMTMKSIPID
-221 FSKLKKNEEDAEKLR
+221 FSKLKKDEEDGAELR

-246 LLNDSCHFQDKPLP
+246 LLNDSCYFQDKPLP

-274 AFSKAEDLRKIFT
+274 GFSKAEDLRKIFT

-296 GIVHKAQLFS
+296 GIVHRAQLFS
-306 HLRDDGREM
+306 HLRDDGREQN
-315 APQREAIIKELEKI
+315 PHREEIIKELEKI

-368 MTLSEAEKRFESIH
+368 MTLPEAEKRFESIH

-391 HRYDARIT
+391 HRHDARIT

-409 KETVT
+409 RETVT

-426 SGIPQHIAHLASI
+426 SGIPQHIAHLASL

-469 PTIEKKA
+469 PAIEKEA

-531 PDEESKSNR
+531 PDDESKSNR
-540 RDNVRSRTRQD
+540 RDNARSRTRQE

>member
-1 MREATPDRL
+1 MREATPERL

-15 ELTALLDRGINPFTM
+15 DFLALLDRGINPFTM

-39 SMHSPMRDGTS
+39 SMHFPMRDGTE

-64 NKTGKAH
+64 NKTGRAH
-71 FQPAEISRMELLS
+71 FQPAEISRMELFS
-84 IEEPL
+84 IDEPI

-94 SCLKIH
+94 NYQEIH
-100 GYERPSKAE
+100 KYERPSKAE

-123 QARSKDDDIAIDS
+123 QARCDNDIAIDS
-136 RARRSFKSISEEY
+136 RPKRSFKSISDEY
-149 SEVIGSSLDL
+149 SSVIGSSLDL
-159 KERHDFYMM
+159 NDFYMM

-179 SLDVIPSE
+179 SLDVAPDP

-201 YNIYN
+201 YNIFN
-206 AIRLADMTMKALPID
+206 AILLADMTMKALSVD
-221 FSKLKKNEEDAEKLR
+221 FSKLKKDEEDAEKLR

-246 LLNDSCHFQDKPLP
+246 LLNDSCYFQDKPLP

-274 AFSKAEDLRKIFT
+274 GFSKAEDLRKIFT

-296 GIVHKAQLFS
+296 GIVHRAQLFS
-306 HLRDDGREM
+306 HLRDDGREPD
-315 APQREAIIKELEKI
+315 PQREEIIKEFEKI

-351 MISILNSFIP
+351 MILILNSFIP

-391 HRYDARIT
+391 HRHDARIT

-409 KETVT
+409 RETVT

-426 SGIPQHIAHLASI
+426 SGIPQHIAHLASL

-456 LSLLEEKIEKEVI
+456 LSLLQEKIEKEVI
-469 PTIEKKA
+469 PAIEKET

-531 PDEESKSNR
+531 PDDESKSNR
-540 RDNVRSRTRQD
+540 RDNARSRTRQD

>member
-1 MREATPDRL
+1 MREATPERL
-10 DAFYS
+10 DAFYTDFLS
-15 ELTALLDRGINPFTM
+15 LLDRGINPFTM

-64 NKTGKAH
+64 NKTGRAH
-71 FQPAEISRMELLS
+71 FLPAEISRMELFS

-89 FNHPD
+89 FNNPD
-94 SCLKIH
+94 SCQKIH

-136 RARRSFKSISEEY
+136 RAKRSFKAISDEY
-149 SEVIGSSLDL
+149 SDAIGSSLDL

-179 SLDVIPSE
+179 SLDVIPGE

-221 FSKLKKNEEDAEKLR
+221 FSKLTKDEKDAEKLR
-236 KLTVIILAYS
+236 KLTVVILAYS
-246 LLNDSCHFQDKPLP
+246 LLNDSCHFQNKPLP

-296 GIVHKAQLFS
+296 GIVHRAQFFS
-306 HLRDDGREM
+306 HLRDDGREPD
-315 APQREAIIKELEKI
+315 PQREEIIKELEKI

-368 MTLSEAEKRFESIH
+368 MTLPEAEKRFESIH

-391 HRYDARIT
+391 HRHDARIT

-409 KETVT
+409 RETVT

-426 SGIPQHIAHLASI
+426 SGIPQHIAHLASL

-469 PTIEKKA
+469 PAIEKEA

-531 PDEESKSNR
+531 PDDESKSNR
-540 RDNVRSRTRQD
+540 RDNARSRTRQD

>member
-1 MREATPDRL
+1 MREATPERL

-15 ELTALLDRGINPFTM
+15 DFLSLLDRGINPFTM

-64 NKTGKAH
+64 NKTGRAH
-71 FQPAEISRMELLS
+71 FQPAEISRMDLFS

-89 FNHPD
+89 MEPSNYIPD
-94 SCLKIH
+94 IH
-100 GYERPSKAE
+100 RYDRPSKAE

-114 AEYLGLIDE
+114 AEYLELINAC
-123 QARSKDDDIAIDS
+123 ARCEENIFLDS
-136 RARRSFKSISEEY
+136 RSRRSFKSISDEY
-149 SEVIGSSLDL
+149 SDVIGSSLDL

-179 SLDVIPSE
+179 SLDVAPDP

-201 YNIYN
+201 YNIFN
-206 AIRLADMTMKALPID
+206 AILLADMTMKALSVD
-221 FSKLKKNEEDAEKLR
+221 FSKLKKDEEDAEKLR
-236 KLTVIILAYS
+236 KLTVIILAFS
-246 LLNDSCHFQDKPLP
+246 LLNDSCYFQDKPLP

-274 AFSKAEDLRKIFT
+274 AFSKAEDLRKIFA

-296 GIVHKAQLFS
+296 GIVHRAQLVS
-306 HLRDDGREM
+306 HLRDDGREQN
-315 APQREAIIKELEKI
+315 PQREEIIKELEKI

-368 MTLSEAEKRFESIH
+368 MTLPEAEKRFESIH

-391 HRYDARIT
+391 HRHDARIT

-409 KETVT
+409 RETVT

-426 SGIPQHIAHLASI
+426 SGIPQHIAHLASL

-456 LSLLEEKIEKEVI
+456 LSLLQEKIEKEVI
-469 PTIEKKA
+469 PAIEKET

-531 PDEESKSNR
+531 PDDESKSNR
-540 RDNVRSRTRQD
+540 RDNARSRTRQD

>member
-1 MREATPDRL
+1 MREATPERL

-15 ELTALLDRGINPFTM
+15 DFLSLLDRGINPFTM

-50 HPDLFANIQ
+50 HPDIFANIQ

-64 NKTGKAH
+64 NKTGRAH
-71 FQPAEISRMELLS
+71 FQPAEISRMDLFS

-89 FNHPD
+89 LEPSNHIPD
-94 SCLKIH
+94 IH
-100 GYERPSKAE
+100 RYDSPSKAE

-114 AEYLGLIDE
+114 AEYLELIN
-123 QARSKDDDIAIDS
+123 ARARCEENIFLDS
-136 RARRSFKSISEEY
+136 RSRMSFKSISAEY
-149 SEVIGSSLDL
+149 SDVIGSSLDL

-179 SLDVIPSE
+179 SLDVAPDP

-201 YNIYN
+201 YNIFN
-206 AIRLADMTMKALPID
+206 AILLADMTMKALSVD
-221 FSKLKKNEEDAEKLR
+221 FSKLKKDEEEAEKLR

-246 LLNDSCHFQDKPLP
+246 LLNDSCYFQDKPLP
-260 VMAVMSLYTRYFPE
+260 VMAVMSLYTKYFPE
-274 AFSKAEDLRKIFT
+274 GFSKAEDLRKIFT

-296 GIVHKAQLFS
+296 GIVHRAQLFS
-306 HLRDDGREM
+306 HLRDDGREPD
-315 APQREAIIKELEKI
+315 PQREEIIKELEKI

-368 MTLSEAEKRFESIH
+368 MTLSDAEKRFESIH
-382 QNLTKENVD
+382 QELSRENLE
-391 HRYDARIT
+391 HRHDARIT

-426 SGIPQHIAHLASI
+426 SGIPQHIAHLASL

-456 LSLLEEKIEKEVI
+456 LSLLEDKVEKEVI
-469 PTIEKKA
+469 PTIEKEA
-476 ERKDYTSY
+476 DRKDYTSY

-510 KNYRTDKSVRTTRR
+510 KNYRTDKSVRTSRR

-531 PDEESKSNR
+531 PDDESKSNR
-540 RDNVRSRTRQD
+540 RDNARSRTRQD

>member
-1 MREATPDRL
+1 MREATPERL

-15 ELTALLDRGINPFTM
+15 DFLSLLDRGINPFTM

-59 LNIMA
+59 LSIMA
-64 NKTGKAH
+64 NKTGRAH
-71 FQPAEISRMELLS
+71 FQPAEISRMDLFS

-89 FNHPD
+89 LEHSNHIQD
-94 SCLKIH
+94 IH
-100 GYERPSKAE
+100 RYDRPSKAE

-114 AEYLGLIDE
+114 AEYIELIN
-123 QARSKDDDIAIDS
+123 ARARCEENIFLDS
-136 RARRSFKSISEEY
+136 RLRRSFKSISEEY
-149 SEVIGSSLDL
+149 SDVIGSSLDL
-159 KERHDFYMM
+159 KERHDFFMM

-179 SLDVIPSE
+179 SLDVAPDP

-201 YNIYN
+201 YNIFN
-206 AIRLADMTMKALPID
+206 AILLADMTMKSIRVD
-221 FSKLKKNEEDAEKLR
+221 FSKLKKDEEDAEELR

-246 LLNDSCHFQDKPLP
+246 LLNDSCYFQDKPLP

-296 GIVHKAQLFS
+296 GIVHRAQFFS
-306 HLRDDGREM
+306 HLRDDGREPD
-315 APQREAIIKELEKI
+315 PQREEIIKELEKI

-382 QNLTKENVD
+382 QELSRENLE
-391 HRYDARIT
+391 HRHDARIS

-409 KETVT
+409 RETAT

-439 GVIEDPG
+439 DVIEDPG

-469 PTIEKKA
+469 PTIEKEA